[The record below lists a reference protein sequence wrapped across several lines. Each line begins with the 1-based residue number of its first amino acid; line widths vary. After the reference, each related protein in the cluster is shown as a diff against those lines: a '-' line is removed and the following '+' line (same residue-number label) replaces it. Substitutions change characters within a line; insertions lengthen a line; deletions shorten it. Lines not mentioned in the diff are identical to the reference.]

1 MQEQIKP
8 LARLAFGIFGLF
20 VAACSAGPSSTQSV
34 GAGPQTPALGQPTLN
49 LSVPLESQANARSAF
64 TRPAIIALSGDTGAL
79 EAWPI
84 TMGGGSN
91 PQPISGPL
99 GLGLGGG
106 MASHGNVVAIA
117 TSGPSVL
124 LYNVATGAQTTLP
137 DPFGS
142 ALDIAIDKNEN
153 IFVTNSTRPADTV
166 VEYPKGDRQHPRNLS
181 GCGLIDLS
189 YGIAA
194 DNEGDIFVA
203 VFTPRFAARVIEFPN
218 GPNGPEPH
226 QCFELALKISGGYSG
241 LAIDPKTDDLVTL
254 DNPDQCAGGIEGRMI
269 VYPKPY
275 QKATGKAH
283 DLNANCSGGIRLSA
297 DSTKVFI
304 GDQDVSGSF
313 TFILQ
318 SSFPNGRP
326 EGSYVAGH
334 PGGFTTVP
342 NTLPN

>member
-1 MQEQIKP
+1 MHEHIKSI
-8 LARLAFGIFGLF
+8 ARLAFAVVGLF
-20 VAACSAGPSSTQSV
+20 VAACSAGPSSTPSI
-34 GAGPQTPALGQPTLN
+34 GTGPRAAAFERPTLN
-49 LSVPLESQANARSAF
+49 LSGQFAAQPNARFAF
-64 TRPAIIALSGDTGAL
+64 TRPAIIAVSGDNGEL

-99 GLGLGGG
+99 GLGFSSL
-106 MASHGNVVAIA
+106 AAHGNLVAIA
-117 TSGPSVL
+117 PSGPSVI
-124 LYNVATGAQTTLP
+124 LYNVTTGAQATLP

-142 ALDIAIDKNEN
+142 ALDVAIDKNEN
-153 IFVTNSTRPADTV
+153 IFVTNSARPADTV

-181 GCGLIDLS
+181 GCGLINLT

-203 VFTPRFAARVIEFPN
+203 VFTPRFASRVIEFPN

-254 DNPDQCAGGIEGRMI
+254 DNPDQCAGGIEGRMV

-275 QKATGKAH
+275 RKATGKAH
-283 DLNANCSGGIRLSA
+283 DLGANCSGGMRLSA

-318 SSFPNGRP
+318 SSFPDGRP
-326 EGSYVAGH
+326 EGSYVTDH
-334 PGGFTTVP
+334 PDGFTTIP

>member
-1 MQEQIKP
+1 MQEHINP
-8 LARLAFGIFGLF
+8 IARLAFGVVGLF
-20 VAACSAGPSSTQSV
+20 VAACSAGPSSTPSI
-34 GAGPQTPALGQPTLN
+34 GTGPRAPAFGQPALN
-49 LSVPLESQANARSAF
+49 LSAPFAAHPDVRSAF
-64 TRPAIIALSGDTGAL
+64 TRPAIIAVSGDTGEL

-99 GLGLGGG
+99 GLGFTSL
-106 MASHGNVVAIA
+106 AAHGNVVAIA

-124 LYNVATGAQTTLP
+124 LYNVATAAQTTLP

-142 ALDIAIDKNEN
+142 ALDVAIDKNEN

-166 VEYPKGDRQHPRNLS
+166 VEYPRGDRQHPRDLS

-203 VFTPRFAARVIEFPN
+203 VFTPRFAARIIEMPN
-218 GPNGPEPH
+218 GANGPEPH

-254 DNPDQCAGGIEGRMI
+254 DNPDECAGGIEGRMV

-275 QKATGKAH
+275 EKATGKAH
-283 DLNANCSGGIRLSA
+283 DLGANCSGGIRLSA
-297 DSTKVFI
+297 DSTEVFI

-318 SSFPNGRP
+318 SSFPDGRA
-326 EGSYVAGH
+326 EGSYVTGH
-334 PGGFTTVP
+334 PDGFTTIP

>member
-1 MQEQIKP
+1 MQEQIKHF
-8 LARLAFGIFGLF
+8 ARLTFGIVALF
-20 VAACSAGPSSTQSV
+20 VAACSAGPSSTPPI
-34 GAGPQTPALGQPTLN
+34 GGGPQAPAFGRPTLN
-49 LSVPLESQANARSAF
+49 LAQPFAAQNGVRPNFS
-64 TRPAIIALSGDTGAL
+64 RPAIIAVSGDTGDL

-84 TMGGGSN
+84 QMGDGSN
-91 PQPISGPL
+91 PQQISGPL
-99 GLGLGGG
+99 GSPFAGLAAHRDVVVLATGGP
-106 MASHGNVVAIA
+106 NVI
-117 TSGPSVL
+117 
-124 LYNVATGAQTTLP
+124 LYNVVTAAKTTLP

-142 ALDIAIDKNEN
+142 ALDVAIDKNEN

-166 VEYPKGDRQHPRNLS
+166 VEYPKGDRQHPRDLS
-181 GCGLIDLS
+181 GCGLIDLT

-194 DNEGDIFVA
+194 DNEGDVFVA

-226 QCFELALKISGGYSG
+226 QCTELALKLSGGYSG

-254 DNPDQCAGGIEGRMI
+254 DNPDQCAGGIEGRMV

-283 DLNANCSGGIRLSA
+283 DLNANCSGGMRLSA
-297 DSTKVFI
+297 DSTKVFV

-318 SSFPNGRP
+318 RSFPDGRD
-326 EGSYVAGH
+326 EGSYMNGQ
-334 PGGFTTVP
+334 PGGFTTIP

>member
-1 MQEQIKP
+1 MHIRIEP
-8 LARLAFGIFGLF
+8 LARLALMATAVI
-20 VAACSAGPSSTQSV
+20 VSSCSAGQAPVQNTAPQ
-34 GAGPQTPALGQPTLN
+34 GPTFGQPALALAQPFAAQPD
-49 LSVPLESQANARSAF
+49 SRFAF
-64 TRPAIIALSGDTGAL
+64 TRPAIIATNASTGKL
-79 EAWPI
+79 EFWPLKN
-84 TMGGGSN
+84 GGSNN
-91 PQPISGPL
+91 PQPISPPL
-99 GLGLGGG
+99 GIGYSNL
-106 MASHGNVVAIA
+106 AAHGDVVAIA
-117 TSGPSVL
+117 AGGPSVL
-124 LYNVATGAQTTLP
+124 LYNVAAAAKTTLP

-142 ALDIAIDKNEN
+142 AIDVAIDKNEN
-153 IFVTNSTRPADTV
+153 VFVTNSTRPADTV
-166 VEYPKGDRQHPRNLS
+166 VEYPNGDRQHPRNLS

-203 VFTPRFAARVIEFPN
+203 VFTPRFASRIIELPN

-226 QCFELALKISGGYSG
+226 QCTELALKISGGYSG
-241 LAIDPKTDDLVTL
+241 LAIDPKTDDLLTL
-254 DNPDQCAGGIEGRMI
+254 DNPDQCAGGIEGRMV

-297 DSTKVFI
+297 DSSTVFI

-318 SSFPNGRP
+318 RSFPDGRD
-326 EGSYVAGH
+326 EGSYMNGQ
-334 PGGFTTVP
+334 PGGFTTIP